1 MNKPIVNL
9 IGQDGNAFVIMG
21 LCSAAAKKA
30 GWTKEQIESF
40 ITEIKSGDY
49 DYLLRVV
56 TEHFEVK

>member
-30 GWTKEQIESF
+30 GWTKEQIEQV
-40 ITEIKSGDY
+40 IAEMREGDY
-49 DYLLRVV
+49 DNLLRMATKYFDVQ
-56 TEHFEVK
+56 